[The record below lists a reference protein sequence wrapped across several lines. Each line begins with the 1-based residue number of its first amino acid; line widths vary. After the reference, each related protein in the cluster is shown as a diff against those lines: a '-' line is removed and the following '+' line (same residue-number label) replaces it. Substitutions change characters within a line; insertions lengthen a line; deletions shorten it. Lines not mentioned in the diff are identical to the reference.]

1 MNNGKNHNKLKIS
14 LILVFI
20 SLCFPDALIYMFFRD
35 IPFLTS
41 FFYDYF
47 TSNYSIFIP
56 SLPYINILWFLPY
69 KYQITKFS
77 IGHLIDIVII
87 INLSFS
93 IQASFYH
100 YIQRVC
106 LNEETQIFVY
116 YIDSYSLGSKEKLN
130 MLSQDPDSI
139 LGLKYELTYYPDD
152 KLLDVILKRN
162 HRFNGGIDSFYDQLR
177 RKRYRSN
184 IQNRIFHRKPEFT
197 FINRYK
203 NLRVYCYHSVFEKF
217 WIFHSKNHYHYPKIN
232 NYTIFNEYFQLEG

>member
-1 MNNGKNHNKLKIS
+1 MNNGKNLNKLKLS

-47 TSNYSIFIP
+47 TSNNSIFIP

-69 KYQITKFS
+69 KYQITQFS

-93 IQASFYH
+93 IQACFYH

-106 LNEETQIFVY
+106 LNEETQIFFY

-130 MLSQDPDSI
+130 TLSQDHDSI
-139 LGLKYELTYYPDD
+139 FGQKYELIYYPNDQP
-152 KLLDVILKRN
+152 LDVIYERN
-162 HRFNGGIDSFYDQLR
+162 CRRLDSFYGQLR
-177 RKRYRSN
+177 RKNYRSN
-184 IQNRIFHRKPEFT
+184 IQNRKFHRKPEFT
-197 FINRYK
+197 VINRYK
-203 NLRVYCYHSVFEKF
+203 NLHVSCYHSVFEKF
-217 WIFHSKNHYHYPKIN
+217 WIFHSKNHYPYPKIN
-232 NYTIFNEYFQLEG
+232 NYTIFNEHFQLEG